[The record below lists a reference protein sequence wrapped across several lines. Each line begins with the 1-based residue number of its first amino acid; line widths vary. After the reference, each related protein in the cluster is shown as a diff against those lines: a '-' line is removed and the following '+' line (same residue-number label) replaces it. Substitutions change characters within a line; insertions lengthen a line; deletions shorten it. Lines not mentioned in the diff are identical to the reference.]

1 MPKDIVVG
9 INIHHKGFMAYTDN
23 LEQNLDDCAA
33 MGLKMIRYNN
43 NGNTPEALAEIKH
56 VADECH
62 KRGMKIMLCMDHYK
76 SWSHRGERTFE
87 EHEAYF
93 EEYMEK
99 VSAYLKDDI
108 DIYQVFN
115 EMDVSCMGGD
125 IFNITKPGRDGLE
138 KGEYDSVMWDN
149 GIVAMRG
156 SLKGLKK
163 GYDKAVTSVNFC
175 WWHMIYIYAMYDAGC
190 RWDVIGIDWYSDCE
204 EVSSIDLI
212 VKEICDHIPDSE
224 IMICET
230 NQWMNFHARWDE
242 EKRNLIATKES
253 RDKLQAEWVSSFIQ
267 KVYDMPEP
275 RFKAIIFYELL
286 DESIYEKNAGR
297 YHGESHFGF
306 IECDERGHN
315 RINKPVYEATKKKIE
330 ELGI

>member
-175 WWHMIYIYAMYDAGC
+175 
-190 RWDVIGIDWYSDCE
+190 
-204 EVSSIDLI
+204 
-212 VKEICDHIPDSE
+212 
-224 IMICET
+224 
-230 NQWMNFHARWDE
+230 
-242 EKRNLIATKES
+242 
-253 RDKLQAEWVSSFIQ
+253 
-267 KVYDMPEP
+267 
-275 RFKAIIFYELL
+275 YELL

-306 IECDERGHN
+306 IECDDFGGN
-315 RINKPVYEATKKKIE
+315 RVFKPVWKTCADKIK